1 MAFRSLVLA
10 VLLLLFSALLI
21 VAVKAVGS
29 MLTVPPP
36 SFDGLDDCHL
46 PCWRQIRPRSTPVEM
61 ADLALTAAGYQRIEL
76 FVRFRTIAYRHQ
88 FDSTA
93 CTVGLAYSGGIVT
106 TLTLDRCSVRLG
118 DLMAIIGPPDG
129 ILFNGRAVSFRDGR
143 VIASLRGCGSF
154 APERSIVSI
163 FLNNPGPPPPNT
175 IIDNTPQ
182 DHIPRFLWRGFAPRA
197 YYEAVEP
204 NFPACT

>member
-10 VLLLLFSALLI
+10 LLLVLLSALSI
-21 VAVKAVGS
+21 AAAKAMGGVF
-29 MLTVPPP
+29 MVPPP
-36 SFDGLDDCHL
+36 AFDGLDDCNL
-46 PCWRQIRPRSTPVEM
+46 PCWQQIRPRSTPVEM
-61 ADLALTAAGYQRIEL
+61 ADLMLTAAGYQRIEL
-76 FVRFRTIAYRHQ
+76 LARFRTMAYRHQ
-88 FDSTA
+88 FDSRV

-106 TLTLDRCSVRLG
+106 TITLDRCSARLG
-118 DLMAIIGPPDG
+118 DLMAIVGPPDG
-129 ILFNGRAVSFRDGR
+129 ILFTGRAVSFRNGR

-182 DHIPRFLWRGFAPRA
+182 DHIPRFSWRGFAPRA
-197 YYEAVEP
+197 YYEAIEP
-204 NFPACT
+204 NFPACA